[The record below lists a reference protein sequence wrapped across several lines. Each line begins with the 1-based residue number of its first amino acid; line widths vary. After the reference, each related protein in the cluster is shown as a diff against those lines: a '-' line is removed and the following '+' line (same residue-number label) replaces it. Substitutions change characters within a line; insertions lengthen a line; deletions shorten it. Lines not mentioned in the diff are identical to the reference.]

1 MNDTLKTLLM
11 SFVKTAADRGAIALG
26 VALLTHGLLVP
37 AQVAGFDQIASGLA
51 MLAVGAAV
59 AWYREHGKAL
69 LQAEVTKLNAQ
80 VDALTKTIVA
90 STQAATKN

>member
-1 MNDTLKTLLM
+1 MNDTLKTLII
-11 SFVKTAADRGAIALG
+11 SFAKTAADRGAIAIG
-26 VALLTHGLLVP
+26 VALLSHGILVP
-37 AQVAGFDQIASGLA
+37 AQVAGFDQILSGLA
-51 MLAVGAAV
+51 MLGVGVAV

-69 LQAEVTKLNAQ
+69 LKAECDKLNAQ